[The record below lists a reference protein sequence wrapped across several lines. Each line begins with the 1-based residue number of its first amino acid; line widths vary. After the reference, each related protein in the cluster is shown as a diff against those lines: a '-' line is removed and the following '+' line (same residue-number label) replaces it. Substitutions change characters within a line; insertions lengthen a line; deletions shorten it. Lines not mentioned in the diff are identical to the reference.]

1 MATGKYLGMDVH
13 HAEFRALFTRD
24 NLLASDWY
32 KERLEIKQ
40 QRDIAMWTRHV
51 DTLNQFLD
59 DADYAD
65 EARRLGIPARLDVAV
80 QKLGMVSNPDY
91 LNELVGTL
99 GADPLRPVR
108 AATGENV
115 ITWNKAKLS
124 KMDDD
129 GKVMEA
135 AAMRAYKNQS
145 FIQRVKSRFKRIRLN

>member
-1 MATGKYLGMDVH
+1 
-13 HAEFRALFTRD
+13 
-24 NLLASDWY
+24 
-32 KERLEIKQ
+32 
-40 QRDIAMWTRHV
+40 MWTRHV

-65 EARRLGIPARLDVAV
+65 EARRLGIPARLNVAI
-80 QKLGMVSNPDY
+80 QKLEMVSNPDY

-108 AATGENV
+108 AGTGENV

-135 AAMRAYKNQS
+135 ASMRAYKNQS
-145 FIQRVKSRFKRIRLN
+145 FIQRVKSRFKRVRLNQD

>member
-1 MATGKYLGMDVH
+1 
-13 HAEFRALFTRD
+13 
-24 NLLASDWY
+24 
-32 KERLEIKQ
+32 
-40 QRDIAMWTRHV
+40 
-51 DTLNQFLD
+51 
-59 DADYAD
+59 
-65 EARRLGIPARLDVAV
+65 
-80 QKLGMVSNPDY
+80 MVSNPDY

-135 AAMRAYKNQS
+135 ASMRAYKNQS